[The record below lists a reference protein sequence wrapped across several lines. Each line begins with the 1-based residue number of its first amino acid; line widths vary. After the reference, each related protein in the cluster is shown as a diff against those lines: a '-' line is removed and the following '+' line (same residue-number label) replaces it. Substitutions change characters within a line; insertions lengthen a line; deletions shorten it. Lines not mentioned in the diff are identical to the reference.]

1 MSLPQTVYFSISHF
15 WYKLTHPSADVL
27 VTGWISARVTD
38 RGVQFTSAVWD
49 VLCKRLGILVHYVT
63 PTAYH
68 LQSNGIM
75 EWFHMQLK
83 EAFWARLVFIS
94 SLGSSRPEGCTKRG
108 PQCFG
113 GRIALLCPFGPARWA
128 TRHCRATGHQLAGKS
143 ASVFG
148 RLTQQ
153 SPEWPPSY
161 ADIPSDSLFSRLQ
174 VHQTRST
181 GAAAVAIIR
190 RPIPCALSRP

>member
-1 MSLPQTVYFSISHF
+1 MVEREEYLYN
-15 WYKLTHPSADVL
+15 
-27 VTGWISARVTD
+27 
-38 RGVQFTSAVWD
+38 
-49 VLCKRLGILVHYVT
+49 VHYVT

-113 GRIALLCPFGPARWA
+113 GRIALLCPFGPAR
-128 TRHCRATGHQLAGKS
+128 
-143 ASVFG
+143 
-148 RLTQQ
+148 
-153 SPEWPPSY
+153 
-161 ADIPSDSLFSRLQ
+161 
-174 VHQTRST
+174 
-181 GAAAVAIIR
+181 
-190 RPIPCALSRP
+190 